1 MEIQEGGNQKKKTTT
16 ENKIKTPRRGCVK
29 SKKLSVRKGLNS
41 NCVHTSRRKKNANI
55 KSMTLIFILAS

>member
-29 SKKLSVRKGLNS
+29 SETFSVR
-41 NCVHTSRRKKNANI
+41 CVLVLIVYIRHEGKRTQ
-55 KSMTLIFILAS
+55 TLKA